1 MAKKISSKDL
11 FESEDIF
18 KGIRDSAEK
27 TLVSLNKI
35 NDEFKQT
42 ATTLKQSLGDAKFDS
57 SDSIKKFTAATAEA
71 NKIQKQAIE
80 IEKLKEQVRQQA
92 IKSEKE
98 QERLQQERIKTQ
110 KAEAIEKERLA
121 KQSEKAAKANE
132 AETGTLAKLQ
142 KANKDLRA
150 ERQQLNLETENGQ
163 QRLQEINAELNKNN
177 QIIKENSDDLKK
189 QTLNIGNYTSATDN
203 LKNELREL
211 TKRFSDL
218 ALQNQE
224 NTTEGKQLLRQIT
237 DLDSQLKKVDA
248 TVTDHKRTFGGYE
261 EVASNLKTELRALTR
276 ELMNMSESDPKF
288 QQMAQRAGE
297 LKDQIGDTQAI
308 VKATAGSAVENLG
321 GAMATVGQVGIAA
334 FQGIESSMV
343 LMGIENENI
352 LASMQKLQALA
363 GLSDALSTLGAVGDK
378 LKEASAG
385 FQSFASKA
393 TTAFNG
399 LTTAG
404 KAFAVT
410 GIGLVVTAIGYAVAN
425 WDKLSASISNQTIT
439 QKLSNQVN
447 KEAVMSI
454 TSELSAADKLS
465 RQLKDE
471 TLTRKEKIQKV
482 KEFQAAYPGL
492 LTNMN
497 LETMSISQIN
507 SQLELN
513 IALLKLQA
521 KQKAI
526 QTIREDEYKKQ
537 LIAQSGSVEDNLS
550 WHMKLSKGIGDF
562 IGLSKYTSG
571 EFKKHANENIKSVTD
586 ESNTRINALDK
597 LDKANELEMAN
608 LKKKGAVI
616 VQGSKEIKDYSKGVA
631 GFTGA
636 NDKLNESLERQKQI
650 LEDLNALKKEVFE
663 AEMEYLISLETERK
677 QEEIAVGEKYDNL
690 ILRAKAN
697 EIDITLLE
705 EAKAKALL
713 DIQTKYADIEIQK
726 KKEKDAEILAL
737 EKETQDKLNAEYEKG
752 LNDRFDAQLLMAD
765 DIGKERLNSEKEY
778 QNDLDKLNELNINGS
793 LKGQKEYDTALA
805 QIEARRKKRTEEIDK
820 KAGADEVKKQEERRK
835 QIEAFADKTAAYF
848 KRKSDE
854 KIKAIDTE
862 ISAAENQAETLKQ
875 LAAEGNINAQ
885 QSLAE
890 QQRIINEA
898 NLKKQ
903 KELKKQMRMEQG
915 LALFKLLAAK
925 SDEKNPLGAVIKD
938 ATGLLAF
945 INSLPAFYDGTED
958 TGANGQGIDGKGGFH
973 AVLHPNERVIPK
985 SLNDQIGSMSNEQ
998 LTKLAQE
1005 YQNGRLITK
1014 SNANSSLDLAI
1025 LANKLDTLTDVI
1037 KNKPE
1042 TNIALGEI
1050 TQSAMNIVESK
1061 RTGNTTIYNRFKV
1074 RK

>member
-42 ATTLKQSLGDAKFDS
+42 ANTLKQSLGDAKFDS
-57 SDSIKKFTAATAEA
+57 SESIKKFTAATAEA

-110 KAEAIEKERLA
+110 KAEAQEKSRLA
-121 KQSEKAAKANE
+121 AESAKQVKAAENE
-132 AETGTLAKLQ
+132 ASAYSKLS
-142 KANKDLRA
+142 KDLNNARKAYKDLAVQNQQNTA
-150 ERQQLNLETENGQ
+150 EGQQL
-163 QRLQEINAELNKNN
+163 
-177 QIIKENSDDLKK
+177 LK
-189 QTLNIGNYTSATDN
+189 
-203 LKNELREL
+203 
-211 TKRFSDL
+211 
-218 ALQNQE
+218 
-224 NTTEGKQLLRQIT
+224 QIT
-237 DLDSQLKKVDA
+237 DLDTQLKKVDA
-248 TVTDHKRTFGGYE
+248 TVGQHQRNVGNYE
-261 EVASNLKTELRALTR
+261 GATANLKTELRALTR

-297 LKDQIGDTQAI
+297 LKDQISDTQAV
-308 VKATAGSAVENLG
+308 VKATAGSAMENFAG
-321 GAMATVGQVGIAA
+321 SVAKAGQVGVAA
-334 FQGIESSMV
+334 FQGMESSMV
-343 LMGIENENI
+343 LLGVENEAV
-352 LASMQKLQALA
+352 LQSMQKLQALA
-363 GLSDALSTLGAVGDK
+363 GLGDALKTLGGLGDMLTEIK
-378 LKEASAG
+378 AGFVAAAAKMGIFTVAKEADTAATVVNTVATEAQGAAMVATTVATTTATRATKLLRMALITSGIGAIVVLLGVAADAMGLFSDKTAEEEKAQKLLEKQTKSLENTIESYNRATEAVIQTIDNATRSELALARQRGASQKELTAITKAG
-385 FQSFASKA
+385 AQSRLEAMKRENDGLKAQYLLYSKTGTTEQFLKAEKAYLDSNQKVRDAQISIQEIDADIAEQSRESVQSFAKTAVEITDLHDQIVDEQVKLIKDDDQRAQTQLIVEAERRKRDVQNTVADKKQKA
-393 TTAFNG
+393 E
-399 LTTAG
+399 LI
-404 KAFAVT
+404 KA
-410 GIGLVVTAIGYAVAN
+410 IDAN
-425 WDKLSASISNQTIT
+425 LIMELDKLDNEWYEKSLQAQ
-439 QKLSNQVN
+439 
-447 KEAVMSI
+447 KEAD
-454 TSELSAADKLS
+454 AA
-465 RQLKDE
+465 
-471 TLTRKEKIQKV
+471 
-482 KEFQAAYPGL
+482 
-492 LTNMN
+492 
-497 LETMSISQIN
+497 
-507 SQLELN
+507 
-513 IALLKLQA
+513 KLQA
-521 KQKAI
+521 KLDFDNEIERITEENTLRNMSDKDKE
-526 QTIREDEYKKQ
+526 IRAVNDKYFTLEQQAKGNAEAMEQIDIAKRNELNDINLKYDEIEYK
-537 LIAQSGSVEDNLS
+537 N
-550 WHMKLSKGIGDF
+550 
-562 IGLSKYTSG
+562 
-571 EFKKHANENIKSVTD
+571 
-586 ESNTRINALDK
+586 
-597 LDKANELEMAN
+597 
-608 LKKKGAVI
+608 
-616 VQGSKEIKDYSKGVA
+616 
-631 GFTGA
+631 
-636 NDKLNESLERQKQI
+636 
-650 LEDLNALKKEVFE
+650 
-663 AEMEYLISLETERK
+663 
-677 QEEIAVGEKYDNL
+677 
-690 ILRAKAN
+690 
-697 EIDITLLE
+697 
-705 EAKAKALL
+705 
-713 DIQTKYADIEIQK
+713 
-726 KKEKDAEILAL
+726 KKEKADK
-737 EKETQDKLNAEYEKG
+737 EKEL
-752 LNDRFDAQLLMAD
+752 
-765 DIGKERLNSEKEY
+765 
-778 QNDLDKLNELNINGS
+778 EL
-793 LKGQKEYDTALA
+793 
-805 QIEARRKKRTEEIDK
+805 
-820 KAGADEVKKQEERRK
+820 KKQEELKK

-854 KIKAIDTE
+854 KIKAIDNE
-862 ISAAENQAETLKQ
+862 ISAAEKQAETLKQ

-1014 SNANSSLDLAI
+1014 SNANSSLEMAI
-1025 LANKLDTLTDVI
+1025 LVNEMRDLKEVI